1 MRFLAAALWA
11 VTAVVGLP
19 AEAGCPTDGVLFFPA
34 PGGVVPTN
42 VHFILEGLGTEA
54 ARVEKLSAYDQLTLK
69 SSDESVSLKI
79 THTYKSERNRA
90 AVELTPTT
98 PLRPNRVYT
107 LSLERAL
114 KGYTLLHDGSPPLAW
129 KTGGKADAV
138 APSYRVQPAVSE
150 GEYQKSGEQLRRFLK
165 VRAVLEENG
174 PAYWVATLQRAR
186 GSSAK
191 QVYPVVLRGEEALIG
206 HDECSGGFTFDDG
219 RAYSLSLTLVD
230 SAGNQAPPVTLEVQA
245 PRPLR

>member
-1 MRFLAAALWA
+1 MRFLAAALFA
-11 VTAVVGLP
+11 VTAVVSP
-19 AEAGCPTDGVLFFPA
+19 AEAGCQTDGVLFFPA

-42 VHFILEGLGTEA
+42 AHFILEGLGSEA
-54 ARVEKLSAYDQLTLK
+54 ARVTKLSAYDQLTLK
-69 SSDESVSLKI
+69 SSDDTVTLKI
-79 THTYKSERNRA
+79 TRSYQSERNRA
-90 AVELTPTT
+90 AVELTPAT
-98 PLRPNRVYT
+98 PLRPNRIYT

-129 KTGGKADAV
+129 KTGSKDDSSV
-138 APSYRVQPAVSE
+138 PSYRVKPAVSE

-186 GSSAK
+186 GSTAK
-191 QVYPVVLRGEEALIG
+191 QVYPVFLRGDEALIG
-206 HDECSGGFTFDDG
+206 HDECSGSFNFDDG
-219 RAYSLSLTLVD
+219 RAYSLSLTLTD
-230 SAGNQAPPVTLEVQA
+230 SAGNKAPTVTLEVQA